1 MLTDEI
7 TRGNQSKVEIASYT
21 GIHCV
26 IHKSYPK
33 LSLLSGLWVL
43 ITNKY
48 AAHVTHY
55 KLQTKSQ
62 ANRNPKTACSTVKR
76 NFFFFSYTV
85 DSLKKITIIIIIN
98 KGSLI
103 MQSTGNNL
111 QALSLIKVGGLV
123 LFGKEKQSTC

>member
-1 MLTDEI
+1 MLPIINCKQNHKQIEI
-7 TRGNQSKVEIASYT
+7 LKLHVQQLK
-21 GIHCV
+21 GI
-26 IHKSYPK
+26 S
-33 LSLLSGLWVL
+33 
-43 ITNKY
+43 
-48 AAHVTHY
+48 
-55 KLQTKSQ
+55 
-62 ANRNPKTACSTVKR
+62 
-76 NFFFFSYTV
+76 FFFSYTV